1 MVVVVRVG
9 AGVAGGEETV
19 SSPRQGRWC
28 WVGVGVE
35 GEGEGEG
42 ARTRT
47 AAGVP
52 GGAGASPLYPIQ
64 IVAQQLEVAHQCGPG
79 SLDHMRKSSA
89 AKDIIDFLVQH
100 THMHMREA

>member
-28 WVGVGVE
+28 WVGVE

-52 GGAGASPLYPIQ
+52 GGATPLYPIP
-64 IVAQQLEVAHQCGPG
+64 IVAQQL
-79 SLDHMRKSSA
+79 
-89 AKDIIDFLVQH
+89 
-100 THMHMREA
+100 